1 MENLYFYPTLTEEL
15 RERAGFTISSFGFS
29 YFYDDE
35 YRDLKQKGKNTVKLE
50 DSWESWKIEIDGLHL
65 KRDITIEYPEVLY
78 GEKGLACKDAVIGT

>member
-35 YRDLKQKGKNTVKLE
+35 YRDLRQKGKHTVKLE
-50 DSWESWKIEIDGLHL
+50 DSWESWKIEIDGLHQSL
-65 KRDITIEYPEVLY
+65 PRW
-78 GEKGLACKDAVIGT
+78 